1 MAVGVGEK
9 LDFNG
14 NIFVETDQRKQYCS
28 EALTLVTIMIMNLLL
43 SRIFKLYVCVCATSL
58 YWCLDKAK

>member
-1 MAVGVGEK
+1 MAVGGGEK

-43 SRIFKLYVCVCATSL
+43 SRIFKMYVCVLPL
-58 YWCLDKAK
+58 YIGV